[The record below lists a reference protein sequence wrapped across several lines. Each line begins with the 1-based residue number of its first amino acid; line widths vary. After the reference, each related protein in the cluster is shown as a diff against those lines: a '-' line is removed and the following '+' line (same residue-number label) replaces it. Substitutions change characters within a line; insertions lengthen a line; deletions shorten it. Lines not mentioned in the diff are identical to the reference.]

1 MFYPLYPSPP
11 AFSLML
17 TLTFSS
23 LHDLPLM
30 CVPVRLC
37 LRASMFFFLFG
48 RVAVCLSCSPTSVL
62 PSGLGPCLGT
72 GGKWKRA
79 NRRDEAY
86 CGGIIAARNGAL
98 ICVSR
103 SSMRCAGRA
112 RAALASSA
120 AASAAVERDL
130 EYVARTLPAAVRP
143 SCAVR
148 ARLPLLLLSWK
159 SVLGSV
165 CSSVGTCMGPLH
177 SSLRHFRSCT
187 SAPEIIEPEEI
198 NLIDAQETWAC
209 SAEADASKAEESSSK
224 SASTSTLA
232 WSAANSPALPSV
244 FADVKVVDP
253 YARARM
259 LGFVRRNLTAA
270 AQAPDDSSDVASPA
284 TAGFQ
289 TEAVCGGE
297 LFHARLQLPVTRTA
311 RQLVEEIS
319 AAGGSGAPRA
329 LWAHGVAN
337 TAKEAELLAA
347 MHAEQMADLLG
358 YHVFSLP
365 SKQHR
370 HAEAARAAG
379 RYASSPED
387 KDSGPSTEQ
396 RLAQWPLPL
405 RRVLTDEETEGG
417 EWQLVNTASS
427 LRHYISTEHTLL
439 SPCLLDPKS
448 RFRIEALFAR
458 APHGCPSFAQ
468 QLRTEKVRT
477 LTASSAAGGGEEAI
491 VARLVL
497 PSQVT
502 GITNSSID
510 LVASGKAMER
520 STAVLLAC
528 MHAELLLDAVGVSI
542 FDDVVTQ
549 KAHAMAA
556 WSHGRPAP
564 LPGAK
569 PKNPSHVHLPQP
581 LKELVVAAAGE
592 GRSRTSSRSAEE
604 DWFHRHTIVTEQSGS
619 FVETVVGESTAVEDI
634 TAFLHTH
641 GAMRAAA
648 PFLQVAIGS
657 RVKST
662 VLLPL
667 PDLYGIRGGVGIAS
681 NAHDAD
687 TLAAMHALD
696 VLCMLGVPVKAAAA
710 MDAAWKRARRE
721 RIPDVPCESADVST
735 PSPPA
740 RRCTA
745 KKLTTQVAIAAVA
758 LPEVFESADAAQ
770 ASSCNN
776 ASTSTLPRRR
786 AVKRARLASDASAP
800 DESIPQANANG
811 TAAASPPSV
820 PVVATSRETEEKRL
834 AAVRAVVPK
843 EFWDMQADSPDGYIM
858 IAPGV
863 PEGSAMAAY
872 AITSP
877 RKMDKSAKGRV
888 LDYLATVGR
897 RLDDVT
903 VVRQALSEEE
913 TEGPPRHRCALKV
926 PVPAVCGEARLALG
940 EADTIAD
947 AENAACMHA
956 ELILDTLGVCLYTDP
971 VKQKRHAA
979 ACAQWGRWAPST
991 PGEEQPSSTPSP
1003 PPLRREHAGSLHR
1016 ERQKEPTRK
1025 RGSRLGTSQRAAKTD
1040 ASTAEMAE
1048 QAALVV
1054 DAEAFDDV
1062 VESQLDTV
1070 SKNRVQYYLRY
1081 ENLKAPSITFTTN
1094 MGHSV
1099 LLHVATWSLPVPARF
1114 GSETESQKCLEYAV
1128 KGAASTRRDAELL
1141 SWMHAERTLDYLG
1154 IPLFPNLPKLQAYHA
1169 QRAQLEG
1176 RVAPAV
1182 VTGPTAPLPHPSE
1195 VPVKPLR
1202 LHISFCRVDLTIPPP
1217 PCPSTDMEGNSCV
1230 PPHVWEAYVEACAVY
1245 VLAKQMALK
1254 NSYYEEQRVPPTGDV
1269 VIDAALAE
1277 AEAKP
1282 VDTDARLRFAAYCM
1296 TTLGKFVPRYDA
1308 YVVGPI
1314 HHRLTYATVPLPGFD
1329 YLLGRGVGPNKVVAK
1344 RRAAMHALAI
1354 LRRVDESY
1362 DDTFQ
1367 VVKSFV
1373 QRANAANKVK
1383 GDAQAHADDEFD
1395 LDTFSTLPLINAD
1408 AESSLTRQERRHL
1421 DRFSSLFVTQSAWYS
1436 KSSCFTLDGKKRA
1449 VRMYTVCF
1457 DLPAPEERQLVR
1469 LLPRG
1474 ESESTWRRQPS
1485 ADTVKLEVESVEATA
1500 PDATRVKTGAIFS
1513 ACVSIVDEGGQK
1525 LTASCSGGGRVD
1537 NMLSAYEKL
1546 FTMMDGKFPAMKLI
1560 MELLKQNPYLMP
1572 ELIPSLAI
1580 PDAVRQRM
1588 QACLRNQK
1596 DLTAAMTCSDGKAS
1610 SASHKPNLAGSDKE
1624 KTGGEAEN
1632 SSAVAHQSSY
1642 NDAEESARLVEQLQR
1657 RITNPVYLEK
1667 FATRRAELSIAEHKH
1682 EILEA
1687 IRSNPITIICGTT
1700 GCGKT
1705 TQVPQYILDEET
1717 LRGNGGRCSII
1728 VTQPRR
1734 LSAVSI
1740 AQRVAAERLEPLEES
1755 TGYMIRFDSRKGR
1768 HITFATTGLVLRL
1781 MQSDALLSSYTHVII
1796 DEIHERDMNS
1806 DFILMLLRQ
1815 VLEKRR
1821 DIRIVLMSATL
1832 QAGDFQAYFGGA
1844 PLIQVEGHIFP
1855 VKEFFLEDLVPFA
1868 REHNCLTP
1876 LLKEAAGVAGSG
1888 GKREGDASTQSE
1900 IGGARAPVVVS
1911 NADDAAASTPPPRYG
1926 FLEASTPIDYPT
1938 IQFAI
1943 EQALRMIDIADSS
1956 ILVFLPG
1963 WEDIRKARDVLERNT
1978 SFYVLPLHSAVSAES
1993 QLKCFLP
2000 PPPGKVKIIL
2010 STNIAESGVTI
2021 DDVGVVIDTGR
2032 MKQVAYATR
2041 MRTFLAKTDSRGY
2054 NSSRVQDAPAVAST
2068 SVVPEDA
2075 QGKFSHLMNIYA
2087 SRANCVQRRGRVGRT
2102 RPGLCIRLFSREHFR
2117 NLHEFQTPELLRTP
2131 LDKVCL
2137 TILNLEVGSPQQF
2150 LKTAMEP
2157 PLETEV
2163 EGAMK
2168 RLYDLGATDED
2179 GHLTP
2184 LGRRLA
2190 KLPLDP
2196 ATGKTILLGA
2206 VFRCLDAALTIAAT
2220 AENGVFSRSFDVRVS
2235 SRLHREDLSCNTL
2248 SDILASVNG
2257 YNYWVSLHRGGSIGQ
2272 SAGLIKARHLSVPA
2286 LMQATLLKQ
2295 QYCNLLV
2302 EDGFIG
2308 KEAKVLPST
2317 NHSRFGSDDM
2327 VFIESSEHSRNSMD
2341 VGLLK
2346 CLLSA
2351 SALPKVAMVTGPFV
2365 LRTLFENYI
2374 LMMNDSVLRMSGL
2387 NETSSP
2393 FVIYGGLMKMAEK
2406 ETLMAHHLT
2415 SVSLWSVL
2423 LMSTRATRMDYDQE
2437 LKLGIMSNWIFFR
2450 SSYATIELVRR
2461 FKALLDRRLSRKFD
2475 DPTDAVNNA
2484 QLDELCEILREL
2496 ANMRYH
2502 PNRLQPPSV
2511 VWGEQ
2516 GKILSPNS
2524 NADDDAAGVK
2534 SATGVESSTESD
2546 LAE

>member
-1 MFYPLYPSPP
+1 M
-11 AFSLML
+11 
-17 TLTFSS
+17 
-23 LHDLPLM
+23 
-30 CVPVRLC
+30 
-37 LRASMFFFLFG
+37 
-48 RVAVCLSCSPTSVL
+48 
-62 PSGLGPCLGT
+62 
-72 GGKWKRA
+72 
-79 NRRDEAY
+79 
-86 CGGIIAARNGAL
+86 
-98 ICVSR
+98 
-103 SSMRCAGRA
+103 
-112 RAALASSA
+112 
-120 AASAAVERDL
+120 
-130 EYVARTLPAAVRP
+130 
-143 SCAVR
+143 
-148 ARLPLLLLSWK
+148 
-159 SVLGSV
+159 
-165 CSSVGTCMGPLH
+165 
-177 SSLRHFRSCT
+177 
-187 SAPEIIEPEEI
+187 
-198 NLIDAQETWAC
+198 
-209 SAEADASKAEESSSK
+209 
-224 SASTSTLA
+224 
-232 WSAANSPALPSV
+232 
-244 FADVKVVDP
+244 
-253 YARARM
+253 
-259 LGFVRRNLTAA
+259 
-270 AQAPDDSSDVASPA
+270 
-284 TAGFQ
+284 
-289 TEAVCGGE
+289 
-297 LFHARLQLPVTRTA
+297 
-311 RQLVEEIS
+311 S

-329 LWAHGVAN
+329 LWAHGVSS

-396 RLAQWPLPL
+396 RMAQWPLPL

-417 EWQLVNTASS
+417 EWQLVNTATS
-427 LRHYISTEHTLL
+427 LRHYISKEHTLL

-448 RFRIEALFAR
+448 RLRIEALFAR
-458 APHGCPSFAQ
+458 APHSCPSFAQ

-477 LTASSAAGGGEEAI
+477 LTASSAADGGEEAI

-510 LVASGKAMER
+510 LVATGKAMER

-528 MHAELLLDAVGVSI
+528 MHAELLLDAVGVAI
-542 FDDVVTQ
+542 FDDAVTQ

-581 LKELVVAAAGE
+581 LKELIVVATGE

-604 DWFHRHTIVTEQSGS
+604 DWFHRHSIVTEQSGS
-619 FVETVVGESTAVEDI
+619 FVETVVGESTAVEDV
-634 TAFLHTH
+634 TVFLHTH
-641 GAMRAAA
+641 GAMRAGA

-681 NAHDAD
+681 NAQDAD

-721 RIPDVPCESADVST
+721 RIPDVPCESADVSA

-745 KKLTTQVAIAAVA
+745 KKLATQVAVAAAV
-758 LPEVFESADAAQ
+758 LSEEFETVDAVQ
-770 ASSCNN
+770 ARSCNN
-776 ASTSTLPRRR
+776 ASTSTPLRRR

-800 DESIPQANANG
+800 DESIPQTNAND
-811 TAAASPPSV
+811 TAAAASSPSV
-820 PVVATSRETEEKRL
+820 VVVAKSKEADEKRL
-834 AAVRAVVPK
+834 AAVRAVVPR

-858 IAPGV
+858 IASGV
-863 PEGSAMAAY
+863 PEGSAVAAY

-940 EADTIAD
+940 EADTITD

-971 VKQKRHAA
+971 VKQKRHAE

-991 PGEEQPSSTPSP
+991 PGEEQPSTTPSP
-1003 PPLRREHAGSLHR
+1003 PPLRREHASALRR
-1016 ERQKEPTRK
+1016 ERQKELK
-1025 RGSRLGTSQRAAKTD
+1025 KKQGSRFGASHRAAKTD
-1040 ASTAEMAE
+1040 ASTTEVADE
-1048 QAALVV
+1048 AAVV
-1054 DAEAFDDV
+1054 DAEAFDNV
-1062 VESQLDTV
+1062 MESQLDTV

-1081 ENLKAPSITFTTN
+1081 ENFKAPSITFTTN
-1094 MGHSV
+1094 MGYSV
-1099 LLHVATWSLPVPARF
+1099 LLHVATWSLPVPARYS
-1114 GSETESQKCLEYAV
+1114 SETEAQKCLEYAV
-1128 KGAASTRRDAELL
+1128 KGAATTRRDAELL
-1141 SWMHAERTLDYLG
+1141 SWMHAERTLDFLG

-1169 QRAQLEG
+1169 QRAQVEG
-1176 RVAPAV
+1176 RVASAV

-1195 VPVKPLR
+1195 VAVKPLR
-1202 LHISFCRVDLTIPPP
+1202 LHMSFCRVDLTIPTP
-1217 PCPSTDMEGNSCV
+1217 PCPPTDMEGNSCV
-1230 PPHVWEAYVEACAVY
+1230 PSHVWEAYVEACTVY
-1245 VLAKQMALK
+1245 VLAKQMVLK
-1254 NSYYEEQRVPPTGDV
+1254 NSFYEQQRVPPTGDV

-1282 VDTDARLRFAAYCM
+1282 VDADARLRFAAYCM
-1296 TTLGKFVPRYDA
+1296 TTLGRFTSRYDA

-1362 DDTFQ
+1362 DDTYQ
-1367 VVKSFV
+1367 VVKSFM
-1373 QRANAANKVK
+1373 QRENAAGKVR
-1383 GDAQAHADDEFD
+1383 GDAQVHADDDFD
-1395 LDTFSTLPLINAD
+1395 LDTFSSLPLINAD
-1408 AESSLTRQERRHL
+1408 AESSLTRKERRHL
-1421 DRFSSLFVTQSAWYS
+1421 DRFSSLFVNQSAWYS
-1436 KSSCFTLDGKKRA
+1436 KKHSFTLDGKKRA

-1469 LLPRG
+1469 LLPRE
-1474 ESESTWRRQPS
+1474 ESESVWRKRPS
-1485 ADTVKLEVESVEATA
+1485 ADTVKLEIESVEGTS

-1513 ACVSIVDEGGQK
+1513 ASVSIVDEDGHT
-1525 LTASCSGGGRVD
+1525 LTTSCSGGGRVD

-1546 FTMMDGKFPAMKLI
+1546 FTMMDGKLPAMKSI
-1560 MELLKQNPYLMP
+1560 IEVLKQNPYLVP
-1572 ELIPSLAI
+1572 ELIPSLTI

-1596 DLTAAMTCSDGKAS
+1596 GLTGAVTCSDGKAS
-1610 SASHKPNLAGSDKE
+1610 SSSHKPNLAGSDKE
-1624 KTGGEAEN
+1624 KIGDAAGN
-1632 SSAVAHQSSY
+1632 SSAVAQQASY
-1642 NDAEESARLVEQLQR
+1642 SEAEESARLLEQLQR

-1687 IRSNPITIICGTT
+1687 IRNNPITIICGTT

-1717 LRGNGGRCSII
+1717 LRGNGGRCSIV

-1740 AQRVAAERLEPLEES
+1740 AQRVAAERLEALEES

-1768 HITFATTGLVLRL
+1768 HINFATTGLLLRL
-1781 MQSDALLSSYTHVII
+1781 MQSDTLLGSYTHVII

-1832 QAGDFQAYFGGA
+1832 QAGDFQTYFGGA

-1868 REHNCLTP
+1868 REHNCMTP
-1876 LLKEAAGVAGSG
+1876 LLKEAAGVPGSG
-1888 GKREGDASTQSE
+1888 GNRGDASTPPE

-1911 NADDAAASTPPPRYG
+1911 NANDVTVSTPRPRYG

-2032 MKQVAYATR
+2032 MKQLAYATR
-2041 MRTFLAKTDSRGY
+2041 MRTFLSKIDSRGY
-2054 NSSRVQDAPAVAST
+2054 DANRVQDAPAVTST

-2075 QGKFSHLMNIYA
+2075 QGKFSHLMSIYA

-2131 LDKVCL
+2131 LDKICL
-2137 TILNLEVGSPQQF
+2137 AILSLEVGSPQQF

-2196 ATGKTILLGA
+2196 AAGKTILLGA
-2206 VFRCLDAALTIAAT
+2206 VFRCLDTALTIAAT
-2220 AENGVFSRSFDVRVS
+2220 AENSVFSRSFDVRVA

-2257 YNYWVSLHRGGSIGQ
+2257 YNYWVSLHRGGSKGQ
-2272 SAGLIKARHLSVPA
+2272 AAGQIKARHLSIPA

-2302 EDGFIG
+2302 DDGFIG
-2308 KEAKVLPST
+2308 EEARVLPST
-2317 NHSRFGSDDM
+2317 NSSRLRSDGI

-2341 VGLLK
+2341 VGLSK

-2351 SALPKVAMVTGPFV
+2351 SALPKVAMVAGPLV

-2374 LMMNDSVLRMSGL
+2374 PMMSDSVLRMSGL
-2387 NETSSP
+2387 TEASNP
-2393 FVIYGGLMKMAEK
+2393 FVIYGGLMKVAEK

-2423 LMSTRATRMDYDQE
+2423 LMSTRATRLDYDQE
-2437 LKLGIMSNWIFFR
+2437 LQLGIVSNWIFFR

-2475 DPTDAVNNA
+2475 DPADAVNNA

-2516 GKILSPNS
+2516 GKIISPDS
-2524 NADDDAAGVK
+2524 NADDDAVG
-2534 SATGVESSTESD
+2534 ATSETEVESSTESD
-2546 LAE
+2546 LVE